1 MRGPVPIR
9 DRWKEQR
16 LFLSRLVLA
25 AFLVLSLT
33 GVLVWRLFQIQ
44 ISHHQVFAELSQ
56 GNRLRIEPLAPT
68 RGLIFDRNGQLLAEN
83 LPALELVATLEEIA
97 DLEASL
103 TALEALDLLD
113 PSERGNLIELVKSH
127 RGFERVMLA
136 NLTETQAARFSAR
149 RHRFDG
155 IDIREGLIRNY
166 PFGKLTGHS
175 IGYMGSINTDD
186 LDRIDRANYAATTL
200 IGRNGVERSYQDTLH
215 GTVGYRQQVVNARGR
230 VLVDPAAAVAP
241 SDLYPGNL
249 ETRWPIPGNNVVVG
263 LDIRL
268 QSAAQR
274 AMDGLRGALVAI
286 EPATGDVL
294 ALVSTPAFDPNDFAS
309 GLSHTSYS
317 QLQSDPD
324 KPLFNRALAG
334 RYPPGSTIKPF
345 LGLGAM
351 HLQALNPDD
360 PTYCGGYFTLPG
372 RSHRYRDW
380 KREGH
385 GLMDLHQAI
394 VESCDVYFYR
404 LAVAMGIDRI
414 ESSLRV
420 FGFGAQTGIDIGGE
434 AIGVVPSR
442 EWKQRNF
449 SRREDQ
455 VWFPGET
462 VIAGIGQGYTTVTPL
477 QLAHAT
483 AVLVSGSR
491 HQPRMVTSVQSATTG
506 EVAEMDPVMLD
517 TVPEID
523 PRHWQRVRQAM
534 IGVTSGGRGTARSS
548 MADALF
554 SVAGKTGTAQ
564 VISVAQDEEYD
575 ADALEESLRDHGLF
589 IAYAPADNPSI
600 AIAVVVENGGSGS
613 RLPAIAAR
621 TVLDAYLAAENDGN
635 ADNS

>member
-1 MRGPVPIR
+1 MHNPVPIR

-83 LPALELVATLEEIA
+83 LPAWELVATPEEVA

-103 TALEALDLLD
+103 EALEALDLLD
-113 PSERGNLIELVKSH
+113 PAERDSLIELVNSH

-149 RHRFDG
+149 RHRFNG
-155 IDIREGLIRNY
+155 IDIREGLIRHY
-166 PFGKLTGHS
+166 PFGALTGHS
-175 IGYMGSINTDD
+175 IGYMGSISPDD
-186 LDRIDRANYAATTL
+186 MKRIDRANYAATTL
-200 IGRNGVERSYQDTLH
+200 IGRNGVERGYQDVLH
-215 GTVGYRQQVVNARGR
+215 GTVGFRQQVVNARGR

-241 SDLYPGNL
+241 SDRYPGNL

-263 LDIRL
+263 LDIQL
-268 QSAAQR
+268 QSAAQS
-274 AMDGLRGALVAI
+274 AMEGLRGALVAI

-294 ALVSTPAFDPNDFAS
+294 ALVSAPAFDPNQFAA
-309 GLSHTSYS
+309 GLSYTGYN

-334 RYPPGSTIKPF
+334 GYPPGSAIKPF

-360 PTYCGGYFTLPG
+360 PAYCGGYFTLPG
-372 RSHRYRDW
+372 KTHRYRDW

-404 LAVAMGIDRI
+404 LAVAMGIDGI
-414 ESSLRV
+414 DSFLRV

-442 EWKQRNF
+442 EWKRQNF

-483 AVLVSGSR
+483 AVLVSGAR
-491 HQPRMVTSVQSATTG
+491 YQPRMVTSVQSATTG
-506 EVAEMDPVMLD
+506 EVAEKDPVRLD
-517 TVPEID
+517 TLPEID
-523 PRHWQRVRQAM
+523 PRHWQRVREAM
-534 IGVTSGGRGTARSS
+534 VDVTEAPRGTARIPMSG
-548 MADALF
+548 ALF
-554 SVAGKTGTAQ
+554 SIAGKTGTAQ
-564 VISVAQDEEYD
+564 LISVAQGEEYD
-575 ADALEESLRDHGLF
+575 ADALEERLRDHGLF
-589 IAYAPADNPSI
+589 IAYAPADAPTI
-600 AIAVVVENGGSGS
+600 AVAVVVENGGSGS
-613 RLPAIAAR
+613 GLPAIAAR
-621 TVLDAYLAAENDGN
+621 KVMDTYLAAENDDSP
-635 ADNS
+635 DNS